1 MYIPRIHEY
10 TGISKVGPQDV
21 GEMSF
26 HCCTGRIMPEDELG
40 CLRWCE
46 AAPCFN
52 EIDEGDCWVG
62 MWVTFEVIDAWYE
75 GVDIALPVR

>member
-1 MYIPRIHEY
+1 
-10 TGISKVGPQDV
+10 
-21 GEMSF
+21 
-26 HCCTGRIMPEDELG
+26 MPEDELG